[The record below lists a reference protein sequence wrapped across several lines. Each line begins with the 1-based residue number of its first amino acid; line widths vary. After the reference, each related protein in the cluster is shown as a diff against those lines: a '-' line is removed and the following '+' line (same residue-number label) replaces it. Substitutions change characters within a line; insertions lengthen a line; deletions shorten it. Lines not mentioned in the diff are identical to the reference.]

1 MYRCAVLCFA
11 LISSPAALLAQG
23 GQVGHPQHD
32 PHMGSN
38 ARAVDGSS
46 SKSTPTGESNVLT
59 VRYHCGNGNAAS
71 DSCTINVSKSEFD
84 ALVQAIDPKMSADG
98 RQSLASEYARLLIM
112 AAEARRRQIDK
123 SADAETLEKFS
134 GLQVLAAQLVREITA
149 HPPAVS
155 QVDVERY
162 FSEHQRDY
170 QEVVLSRILVPSEA
184 NGTAQNGA
192 SAAQRAAAIRA
203 RAVKGEDF
211 ALLQRE
217 VNGDLDAAPKV
228 RMGPMPCQSLP
239 ESHRPACDLRPGEI
253 SPVLD
258 GGSGCAIYRLESRH
272 DWKLDEVRDQIRT
285 KLERERVQQEIHE
298 ARTPVAL
305 ELDQGYFGNLPKPDV
320 AEHHGMQMP
329 AAKSTSAAEET
340 HHHQ

>member
-155 QVDVERY
+155 QVDV
-162 FSEHQRDY
+162 
-170 QEVVLSRILVPSEA
+170 
-184 NGTAQNGA
+184 
-192 SAAQRAAAIRA
+192 
-203 RAVKGEDF
+203 
-211 ALLQRE
+211 
-217 VNGDLDAAPKV
+217 
-228 RMGPMPCQSLP
+228 
-239 ESHRPACDLRPGEI
+239 
-253 SPVLD
+253 
-258 GGSGCAIYRLESRH
+258 
-272 DWKLDEVRDQIRT
+272 
-285 KLERERVQQEIHE
+285 
-298 ARTPVAL
+298 
-305 ELDQGYFGNLPKPDV
+305 
-320 AEHHGMQMP
+320 
-329 AAKSTSAAEET
+329 
-340 HHHQ
+340 